1 MIETRSPMLWLRNT
15 SRYPNEEVWPLF
27 QEAYD
32 SAVRNMRPED
42 RAKSIPRIM
51 LTLTNA
57 SCRRRG
63 RYLGTVHVPHGL
75 QPGQPRTWN
84 SAKEGYEQELVQWKH
99 ILCRIGKPECWPVA
113 NETYYRYKDMAEYPI
128 NDHREGLVQIIAH
141 EMEHAFGAGGR
152 KKGEERCEAA
162 AQDAVDLYRKNRDR
176 VDADIFARLGR
187 RDSKVIREIQK
198 KEQKRR
204 GPSVEVRA
212 ERVMAQIATWKR
224 KQKLAGT
231 KIRKYE
237 RELRRLSKQMEKELE
252 ALNLCQ
258 K

>member
-1 MIETRSPMLWLRNT
+1 MRETRSPMLWLRNT

-42 RAKSIPRIM
+42 RAKFIPRIM

-63 RYLGTVHVPHGL
+63 RYLGTIHVPHGL
-75 QPGQPRTWN
+75 QPGQGRTWN
-84 SAKEGYEQELVQWKH
+84 STKGGYEQELIQWKH
-99 ILCRIGKPECWPVA
+99 ILCRIGAPSHWPVA

-128 NDHREGLVQIIAH
+128 NDHREGLVHIIAH

-176 VDADIFARLGR
+176 VDMDIKARLALEASRTEARQR
-187 RDSKVIREIQK
+187 RE
-198 KEQKRR
+198 EQKHR

-212 ERVMAQIATWKR
+212 ERAMAQIAAWKR
-224 KQKLAGT
+224 RHKLAET

-237 RELRRLSKQMEKELE
+237 RDLRRLSKQMEKEL
-252 ALNLCQ
+252 AAMNL
-258 K
+258 